1 MVPVSGCFKEE
12 GEEGEEGEG
21 GEEEG
26 GARSSPR
33 RADIPRRA
41 RSLIVVPLLA
51 AAGRECTGG
60 RELGRPHVGQ
70 RFGVLARVQ
79 CTRKSTVF
87 THYMKNLGVCTF
99 TRIVCFGRCTVVKL
113 PDRQVR
119 MFIVWPEQWVCRPL

>member
-1 MVPVSGCFKEE
+1 MVPVSGCFEEE

-60 RELGRPHVGQ
+60 RELGRPHVGR
-70 RFGVLARVQ
+70 RFGVIAGVQ

-87 THYMKNLGVCTF
+87 THYMKIWECV
-99 TRIVCFGRCTVVKL
+99 
-113 PDRQVR
+113 
-119 MFIVWPEQWVCRPL
+119 PLLESCVLEDVPSSSYLTDMYACS